1 MRIEDCELNI
11 EQIIK
16 RSGTPV
22 DYDRARIADAIFKAA
37 ASIGGTNRDESER
50 LAGLVEQRLESM
62 YGGEAPTVE
71 DVQDLVETV
80 LIEENHVNTSRAYI
94 TYRSQRAQRRG
105 SRADLAASTFNNIP
119 YKKIYDVLRW
129 NLDHGCESVEGL
141 NRIIAENRFADLVA
155 ACEER
160 YLGECRAAAFN
171 VLERI
176 RDVRVIIVAGPSSSG
191 KTTTTIKMM
200 ERLEQEGYAQKAIN
214 IDHYFF
220 NLEDHPKDEF
230 GDYDYETPQALDLD
244 LINQHL
250 GQLMAGETIR
260 TPNYDFQT
268 GQRTLDVH
276 ELSLAANEIL
286 LIDSLHGLYP
296 AMTAAVPAEN
306 KFKLY
311 IETLGQLRS
320 AQGELM
326 RWADHRLMRRMIRDS
341 WHRNHTPEDTIT
353 HWHYVRKS
361 ELQNIIPYNA
371 SADFLVNSAM
381 PYEIP
386 ILKNKLFH
394 YFPAAMKSLKNNPKR
409 QDAYIRARRVFELLD
424 PLDVWTDDALV
435 PSTSHLREFIGG
447 SDYTY

>member
-1 MRIEDCELNI
+1 MSRLKE
-11 EQIIK
+11 IIK
-16 RSGTPV
+16 RNGTPV
-22 DYDRARIADAIFKAA
+22 DYDRDRIATAIFNAA
-37 ASIGGTNRDESER
+37 VSIGGTDRAESGRLAALVEER
-50 LAGLVEQRLESM
+50 LEMM
-62 YGGEAPTVE
+62 YGVSSPTVE

-105 SRADLAASTFNNIP
+105 SRADLASSTFNNIP
-119 YKKIYDVLRW
+119 YKKIYDVLLW
-129 NLDHGCESVEGL
+129 NLHHGCESVESL
-141 NRIIAENRFADLVA
+141 NRIMRDGHFAELVT
-155 ACEER
+155 ACEKR
-160 YLGECRAAAFN
+160 YLGECRAAAAN

-176 RDVRVIIVAGPSSSG
+176 SELRMVIVAGPSSSG

-200 ERLEQEGYAQKAIN
+200 ESLEREGYAHKAIN
-214 IDHYFF
+214 MDHYFF
-220 NLEDHPKDEF
+220 DLENHPKDEF

-250 GQLMAGETIR
+250 GELLAGETIR
-260 TPNYDFQT
+260 TPHYNFQT

-276 ELSLAANEIL
+276 ELSLAPNEIL

-296 AMTAAVPAEN
+296 DMTARVPAAN

-311 IETLGQLRS
+311 IETLGQLCG
-320 AQGELM
+320 ATGELM
-326 RWADHRLMRRMIRDS
+326 RWADHRLMRRMIRDH

-361 ELQNIIPYNA
+361 ELQHIIPYNA

-394 YFPAAMKSLKNNPKR
+394 HFPAAMRQFQNHPKR
-409 QDAYIRARRVFELLD
+409 QDAYIRAKRLFDLLE
-424 PLDVWTDDALV
+424 PLDVWADDELV
-435 PSTSHLREFIGG
+435 PATSHLREFIGG
-447 SDYTY
+447 SDYDY